1 MKNKKILFIVSNL
14 KIGGGAEKSVT
25 LITKGLKE
33 HYDVELLT
41 FYKHEKEYE
50 YFVKRHD
57 LGYTPAKSLI
67 KKGLRYFIFAPYK
80 LSRFLRKNHY
90 DLVVSNTSDTNLLTL
105 ITKAIFYKKFKL
117 WSNIRC
123 YMTIPL
129 YKKTFPLYK
138 NADKIIVLTKALQK
152 HTKYPSTVINNA
164 LETQV
169 INYEKKFNV
178 CKKDRELFRAKTILM
193 VGRLT
198 EQKNHKWFIKEVFN
212 KLNKDV
218 NLIILGTGPLE
229 KELKE
234 LTKNNH
240 NIHLLG
246 VKDNP
251 YAYMAKADIFVLPS
265 LFEGMPRALMESL
278 ACGTTSI
285 ANDCPT
291 GPREILNV
299 PLNKEIK
306 EYKKTKYGY
315 LVPFNNAQEYKQ
327 AILHALKQKKKPEP
341 DTRYELK
348 NIIKKWVQEIE
359 KDNK

>member
-1 MKNKKILFIVSNL
+1 MTKKILFIVSNL
-14 KIGGGAEKSVT
+14 KVGGGAEKSVT

-50 YFVKRHD
+50 YYVKRHD
-57 LGYTPAKSLI
+57 LGYTPANSII
-67 KKGLRYFIFAPYK
+67 KKGLRYFLFAPYK
-80 LSRFLRKNHY
+80 LSRFLRKNKY
-90 DLVVSNTSDTNLLTL
+90 DLVVSNISDTNLLTL
-105 ITKAIFYKKFKL
+105 ITKGIFYKKFKL

-123 YMTIPL
+123 YMTIPI

-138 NADKIIVLTKALQK
+138 NADKIIVLTKALQQ

-164 LETQV
+164 IETQI
-169 INYEKKFNV
+169 INHKKKLNIKKEDQKLFN
-178 CKKDRELFRAKTILM
+178 KKTILM

-198 EQKNHKWFIKEVFN
+198 EQKNHKWFITEVFN
-212 KLNKDV
+212 KLKQDI

-234 LTKNNH
+234 LTKNNP
-240 NIHLLG
+240 NIHFLG
-246 VKDNP
+246 VKENP
-251 YAYMAKADIFVLPS
+251 YTYMNKADIFVLPS

-285 ANDCPT
+285 ANDCET

-299 PLNKEIK
+299 PLNKEINT
-306 EYKKTKYGY
+306 YQKTKYGY
-315 LVPFNNAQEYKQ
+315 LVPFNDAQEYQK
-327 AILHALKQKKKPEP
+327 AIVHALKQKKKPEP

-348 NIIKKWVQEIE
+348 NIIKKWVEEIE
-359 KDNK
+359 S